1 MQNAYQ
7 WIDMIVA
14 SLFQPDIKRLGE
26 IVTQLNE
33 ENSRRIGIQYF
44 GFMHHGKRYLDPRY
58 ESQRKVL
65 SKYPMPTLALE
76 LHDRLA
82 QFDSDNAQLERDKA
96 RIKQALT
103 PLLINCND
111 LQDIRNSLPECLIH
125 LVPQISHLQ
134 RTLENNTVFIESD
147 VYAVRAYGRALP
159 LIQAYSVA
167 GLVC

>member
-33 ENSRRIGIQYF
+33 ENSRRLGVQYF
-44 GFMHHGKRYLDPRY
+44 GFMHLGKRYVDPRY
-58 ESQRKVL
+58 ESQRKIL
-65 SKYPMPTLALE
+65 SKYPMPTLGLE
-76 LHDRLA
+76 MQEKLV
-82 QFDSDNAQLERDKA
+82 QFDLDAAQLEKDKA
-96 RIKQALT
+96 VIKQALT